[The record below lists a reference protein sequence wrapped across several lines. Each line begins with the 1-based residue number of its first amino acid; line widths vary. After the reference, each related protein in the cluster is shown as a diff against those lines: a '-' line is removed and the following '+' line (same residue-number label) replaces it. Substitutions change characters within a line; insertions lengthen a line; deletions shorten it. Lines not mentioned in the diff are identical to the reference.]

1 MRTAVVVVWVVGL
14 SCGSACSQDREQVR
28 LAEAGP
34 ETWRAGTQ
42 EYRLAST
49 HYERG
54 TGNEVLYV
62 MTYPV
67 PLATAATSFTADEAA
82 SQALPLMRYA
92 YEHHASERA
101 RIPPLRGTISAPAN
115 LVVDLISPNDRR
127 RIFRYEVPAGE
138 VSWRLA
144 HPTER

>member
-1 MRTAVVVVWVVGL
+1 MRIAVLIVWVIGL
-14 SCGSACSQDREQVR
+14 ACGSACSQDREQLR

-34 ETWRAGTQ
+34 ETWRTGVR

-54 TGNEVLYV
+54 TGSEVLYV

-67 PLATAATSFTADEAA
+67 PSTSAATSFTADEAA
-82 SQALPLMRYA
+82 SQSLPLIRYA
-92 YEHHASERA
+92 YEHHASERV
-101 RIPPLRGTISAPAN
+101 RIPPLRGTMSSPAN

-127 RIFRYEVPAGE
+127 RLFRYEVPAGE
-138 VSWRLA
+138 VAWRLA